1 MRIDGKCLYSILNV
15 VIRMNYECIKMNV
28 TTARFII
35 PIGSVLLIISA
46 LWFYSMNGDI
56 WAQKSN
62 GQGAG
67 VTDPEKSSSSAALS
81 TNAVSLK
88 EGFSRRIALDLRSID
103 VTDVLKF
110 LAQKG
115 NINIIASKAVEGRVT
130 LFVKNVTIRE
140 ALDIIMTA
148 NSLAY
153 EIRPGEVLYVMPD
166 AEYKALNGKNFKDL
180 RQVRKIELVYASP
193 KAVFKAMEAMKSSV
207 GEVMVDDDSGT
218 LVLKDTPERL
228 IVLENVLASLD
239 RPDTPKT
246 FPLQYAKAADVA
258 VALNTRLDAKKT
270 GMVTVDQRNNQV
282 VVSCLPE
289 RMKEAAEIIKQMDR
303 ETKEMLLE
311 VKILKI
317 TLQDEFDMGVDW
329 RLVLRNLRIP
339 DTTLVGKFPLPST
352 VANPFTMSLGHE
364 GSDYKY
370 TALLQLLQQ
379 FGEARNLS
387 SPSIAVINGE
397 QAKIH
402 VGRTEAYVTT
412 TVSSGGTIA
421 TTAAQVTFLDV
432 GVMLTVTPIIND
444 DGFITIKVSPEVSAV
459 ESYLKYKIAVDVEN
473 QVPIVA
479 RTTAET
485 TVKIKDGTTVIIGGL
500 RKDEKIK
507 SINKIPILGDIP
519 VLRWAFRNDVEKTE
533 KTEIVVFL
541 TPHIIT
547 GDNDVVD
554 ADKNPKGMRLED
566 QDDDEND

>member
-1 MRIDGKCLYSILNV
+1 
-15 VIRMNYECIKMNV
+15 MNM

-62 GQGAG
+62 GQLSGEAE
-67 VTDPEKSSSSAALS
+67 PEKSSPALALS

-88 EGFSRRIALDLRSID
+88 EGFNRRIALDLRNID

-110 LAQKG
+110 LGQKG
-115 NINIIASKAVEGRVT
+115 NINIISSKGVEGRVT

-153 EIRPGEVLYVMPD
+153 EIRPGDVLYVMPNT
-166 AEYKALNGKNFKDL
+166 EYKALNGKDFKDA
-180 RQVRKIELVYASP
+180 RQVRKIELSYASP

-207 GEVMVDDDSGT
+207 GEVMVDEDSGT

-228 IVLENVLASLD
+228 LVLENVLTSLD

-246 FPLQYAKAADVA
+246 FSLQYAKAADVA
-258 VALNTRLDAKKT
+258 TALNTRLDAKKT

-289 RMKEAAEIIKQMDR
+289 RMKEVEAIIKEMDR
-303 ETKEMLLE
+303 ETKEVLLE

-317 TLQDEFDMGVDW
+317 TLTDEFDMGVDW

-339 DTTLVGKFPLPST
+339 DTTIAGDFALPST
-352 VANPFTMSLGHE
+352 VANPFTINLGHE

-370 TALLQLLQQ
+370 TALIQLLQQ

-432 GVMLTVTPIIND
+432 GVMLTVTPTIND
-444 DGFITIKVSPEVSAV
+444 LGFITLKVSPEVSAV
-459 ESYLKYKIAVDVEN
+459 DGHLNYKIAAEVDN
-473 QVPIVA
+473 QVPLVA
-479 RTTAET
+479 RTTADT
-485 TVKIKDGTTVIIGGL
+485 TVKIKDGTTIIIGGL
-500 RKDEKIK
+500 RKDEKVK
-507 SINKIPILGDIP
+507 KINKFPILGDIP
-519 VLRWAFRNDVEKTE
+519 VIRWAFRRDVEQTE

-547 GDNDVVD
+547 GDQDVVD
-554 ADKNPKGMRLED
+554 TEKKPKGLNLAEEPEY
-566 QDDDEND
+566 DESDAF

>member
-1 MRIDGKCLYSILNV
+1 MI
-15 VIRMNYECIKMNV
+15 
-28 TTARFII
+28 
-35 PIGSVLLIISA
+35 
-46 LWFYSMNGDI
+46 GDI

-62 GQGAG
+62 VRIADGAE
-67 VTDPEKSSSSAALS
+67 PETSALS
-81 TNAVSLK
+81 LAFATNAVPLK
-88 EGFSRRIALDLRSID
+88 EGLSRRIALDLKNID

-115 NINIIASKAVEGRVT
+115 NINIIVSKAVEGRVT

-153 EIRPGEVLYVMPD
+153 EIRPGEVLYVMPE
-166 AEYKALNGKNFKDL
+166 AEYTAIHGKKFKDF

-193 KAVFKAMEAMKSSV
+193 KAVFKAMESMKSAV
-207 GEVMVDDDSGT
+207 GEVMVDEDSGT

-228 IVLENVLASLD
+228 LVLENVLASLD
-239 RPDTPKT
+239 KPDIPKT
-246 FPLQYAKAADVA
+246 FALQYAKAADVA
-258 VALNTRLDAKKT
+258 AALNTRLDAKKT
-270 GMVTVDQRNNQV
+270 GMVTIDQRNNQV

-289 RMKEAAEIIKQMDR
+289 RMKEVQEIVRQMDR
-303 ETKEMLLE
+303 ETKEVLME

-317 TLQDEFDMGVDW
+317 VLRDEFDMGVDW
-329 RLVLRNLRIP
+329 TLVLKNLSIP
-339 DTTLVGKFPLPST
+339 NMAFAGNFALPSSI
-352 VANPFTMSLGHE
+352 ASPFTMSLGHE
-364 GSDYKY
+364 GTHYRY
-370 TALLQLLQQ
+370 TALVQLLQQ
-379 FGEARNLS
+379 FGETRNLS

-432 GVMLTVTPIIND
+432 GVMLVVTPIIND
-444 DGFITIKVSPEVSAV
+444 DGFITIKVSPEISAV

-473 QVPIVA
+473 EVPIVA
-479 RTTAET
+479 RTTADT

-507 SINKIPILGDIP
+507 TINKLPILGDIP
-519 VLRWAFRNDVEKTE
+519 VIRWAFRNDVEKTE

-547 GDNDVVD
+547 GDHDVVD
-554 ADKNPKGMRLED
+554 ADGKSKGLRLEEEPD
-566 QDDDEND
+566 YDESDSL

>member
-1 MRIDGKCLYSILNV
+1 
-15 VIRMNYECIKMNV
+15 
-28 TTARFII
+28 
-35 PIGSVLLIISA
+35 
-46 LWFYSMNGDI
+46 MNGDV
-56 WAQKSN
+56 WAQTSSV
-62 GQGAG
+62 QIAG
-67 VTDPEKSSSSAALS
+67 VVEPDKSLSSLALS

-88 EGFSRRIALDLRSID
+88 EGLSRRIALDLRSID
-103 VTDVLKF
+103 VNDVLKF

-115 NINIIASKAVEGRVT
+115 NVNIIVSKAVEGRVT

-153 EIRPGEVLYVMPD
+153 ETRPGDVLYVMPEV
-166 AEYKALNGKNFKDL
+166 EYKALNGRNFKDV
-180 RQVRKIELVYASP
+180 RQVRKIELTYASP
-193 KAVFKAMEAMKSSV
+193 RAVFKALDAMKSAV
-207 GEVMVDDDSGT
+207 GEVMVDEDSGT

-228 IVLENVLASLD
+228 IVLENVLTSLD
-239 RPDTPKT
+239 KPDTPKAFT
-246 FPLQYAKAADVA
+246 LQYAKASDVA
-258 VALNTRLDAKKT
+258 AILSVRLDAKKT

-282 VVSCLPE
+282 IVSCLPE
-289 RMKEAAEIIKQMDR
+289 RMQEVEAIIKQIDC
-303 ETKEMLLE
+303 ETKEVLLE
-311 VKILKI
+311 VKILRI
-317 TLQDEFDMGVDW
+317 VLRDEFDMGVDW
-329 RLVLRNLRIP
+329 RMVLKNLRIP
-339 DTTLVGKFPLPST
+339 TTTLVGNFALPT
-352 VANPFTMSLGHE
+352 TIANPFTVSLGHA
-364 GSDYKY
+364 GSDYSY
-370 TALLQLLQQ
+370 TALVQLLQQ

-444 DGFITIKVSPEVSAV
+444 EGFITIKVSPEVSAV

-473 QVPIVA
+473 EVPIVS
-479 RTTAET
+479 RTTADT

-507 SINKIPILGDIP
+507 TINKLPILGDIP
-519 VLRWAFRNDVEKTE
+519 VIRWAFRSDVEKTE
-533 KTEIVVFL
+533 KTEVVVFL

-547 GDNDVVD
+547 GDHDVVD
-554 ADKNPKGMRLED
+554 TDKEAKGLRLEEPEY
-566 QDDDEND
+566 DESEAF

>member
-1 MRIDGKCLYSILNV
+1 
-15 VIRMNYECIKMNV
+15 MNV

-35 PIGSVLLIISA
+35 PIGTVFLITSA
-46 LWFYSMNGDI
+46 LWFYSINGDI

-62 GQGAG
+62 DQIAG
-67 VTDPEKSSSSAALS
+67 VTEPEQSSSSSALS
-81 TNAVSLK
+81 TNAVTLK
-88 EGFSRRIALDLRSID
+88 EGLNRRIALDLRNVEI
-103 VTDVLKF
+103 TDVMKF

-115 NINIIASKAVEGRVT
+115 NINIIVSKGVEGRVA

-148 NSLAY
+148 NGLAY
-153 EIRPGEVLYVMPD
+153 EIRPGEVLYVMPE
-166 AEYKALNGKNFKDL
+166 AEYKALSGKSFKDA
-180 RQVRKIELVYASP
+180 REVRKIELVYANP
-193 KAVFKAMEAMKSSV
+193 KSVFNALDKLKSSV
-207 GEVMVDDDSGT
+207 GEIMVDEDSGT

-239 RPDTPKT
+239 KPDIKKT
-246 FPLQYAKAADVA
+246 FALQYAKAADVA
-258 VALNTRLDAKKT
+258 AALNTRIDAKKT

-282 VVSCLPE
+282 IISSLSE
-289 RMKEAAEIIKQMDR
+289 RMKEAEDIIKQMDR
-303 ETKEMLLE
+303 ETKEVLLE
-311 VKILKI
+311 AKILRIVLK
-317 TLQDEFDMGVDW
+317 DEFDMGVDW
-329 RLVLRNLRIP
+329 RMVLRNLRIP
-339 DTTLVGKFPLPST
+339 DTTLVGNFALPST

-370 TALLQLLQQ
+370 TALFQLLEQ

-397 QAKIH
+397 SAKIH

-444 DGFITIKVSPEVSAV
+444 EGFITIKVAPEISTV

-473 QVPIVA
+473 EVPIVA
-479 RTTAET
+479 RTTADT

-507 SINKIPILGDIP
+507 TVNKVPLLGDIP
-519 VLRWAFRNDVEKTE
+519 VLRWAFRNDVEKLE
-533 KTEIVVFL
+533 KTEVVVFL

-547 GDNDVVD
+547 GDQDVVD
-554 ADKNPKGMRLED
+554 TDKKPKGLRLEEPEY
-566 QDDDEND
+566 DEGDSL